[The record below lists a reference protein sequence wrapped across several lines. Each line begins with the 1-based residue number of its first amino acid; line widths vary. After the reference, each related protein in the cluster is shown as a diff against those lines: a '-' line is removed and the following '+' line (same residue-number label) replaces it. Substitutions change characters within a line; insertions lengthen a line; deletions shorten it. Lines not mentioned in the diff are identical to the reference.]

1 VSWAKVDDGLD
12 EHTKVEALFD
22 GHVELGMLEG
32 DALQEL
38 AALAAVGLWTLS
50 LANSSRRLTNGR
62 VTKRVLR
69 AIAPT
74 THQLL
79 ADQLVAVGMFDPD
92 QETGSVVIHD
102 YLDHNPSRDKVLEQ
116 RETRAEAGRLGG
128 QRSGEAR
135 RRQAKPEAKAE
146 ANGSANGQAKGK
158 RKRTPARTRTPIEP
172 PEPPKGGRARD
183 RASYEEELSVWAGE
197 HFPGVDVKQLGALVS
212 WLRGRITP
220 LTADAVREYAATHE
234 QWSLD
239 REAARS

>member
-1 VSWAKVDDGLD
+1 MSWAKVDDGLD
-12 EHTKVEALFD
+12 EHPKVEALFD

-69 AIAPT
+69 AIAPA

-79 ADQLVAVGMFDPD
+79 ADQLVGVGMFDPD
-92 QETGSVVIHD
+92 PTTGAVMIHD

-135 RRQAKPEAKAE
+135 RRKAKPEAKGE
-146 ANGSANGQAKGK
+146 ADASANGQANGK

-172 PEPPKGGRARD
+172 PLPPKGGRARD
-183 RASYEEELSVWAGE
+183 RAAYEQELSSWAGE
-197 HFPGVDVKQLGALVS
+197 HFPGVDVKHLGALVS

-220 LTADAVREYAATHE
+220 LTPDAIREFAQANPE
-234 QWSLD
+234 WALD
-239 REAARS
+239 PAEVAS